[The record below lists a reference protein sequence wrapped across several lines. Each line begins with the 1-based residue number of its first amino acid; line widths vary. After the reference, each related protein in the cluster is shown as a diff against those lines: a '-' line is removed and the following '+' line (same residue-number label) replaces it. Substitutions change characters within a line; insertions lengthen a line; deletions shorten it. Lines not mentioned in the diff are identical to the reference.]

1 MKTEN
6 KLAREPLFHVVKRD
20 NLKIKTKIGIYA
32 AAIIG
37 GLFLCG
43 IICTIAGD
51 DGNPFSFFGSLLTG
65 TFGSQRK
72 FWVFLRTAF
81 LLIGV
86 SMALLPAFKMKFWN
100 LGANGQILIGGLATI
115 ACMHYMGGKAPDGVI
130 ILCMVVSS
138 IVAGAIWAVIP
149 AICKA
154 YFNTNES
161 LFTLMMNYIAQGLV
175 TFFIAKW
182 VTSGSGVL
190 KPIEYGNLP
199 EIGNAHLLTILVCA
213 LIFGFVFLYVKF
225 SKHGYETA
233 VVGDSQPTAKYIGIN
248 VKKVIIRTLIM
259 SGAICGIIGLL
270 LTGAISHTIGK
281 DTANNMGFT
290 AIMTTW
296 LANCNPLFAVGTCF
310 LVAFI
315 TKGMEQV
322 RMDFAFTNDSIANLI
337 IGIVYFFIIA
347 CEFFVRYKVIFRKKS
362 DGDKI
367 DKQPTVTETNETAS
381 IKTAKEAK

>member
-6 KLAREPLFHVVKRD
+6 KSAREPLFHVVKRD
-20 NLKIKTKIGIYA
+20 NLNIKTKIGIYA

-43 IICTIAGD
+43 IICTIAGE
-51 DGNPFSFFGSLLTG
+51 DGNPFSFFGSLFTG
-65 TFGSQRK
+65 TFGSKRK
-72 FWVFLRTAF
+72 FWVFLRTTF

-100 LGANGQILIGGLATI
+100 LGANGQILVGGLATI

-138 IVAGAIWAVIP
+138 ILAGALWAVIP

-182 VTSGSGVL
+182 VSSGSGVL

-213 LIFGFVFLYVKF
+213 AIFGFVFLYVKF

-296 LANCNPLFAVGTCF
+296 LANCNPLFVVGTCL
-310 LVAFI
+310 LVTFI

-337 IGIVYFFIIA
+337 IGIIYFFIIA
-347 CEFFVRYKVIFRKKS
+347 CAFFIKYKVVFRKKATADKT
-362 DGDKI
+362 DGNPLSKE
-367 DKQPTVTETNETAS
+367 ETTAADETP
-381 IKTAKEAK
+381 AKEAK

>member
-1 MKTEN
+1 MKTEHIT
-6 KLAREPLFHVVKRD
+6 AHEPLFHVVKRD
-20 NLKIKTKIGIYA
+20 NLSIRYKICIYA
-32 AAIIG
+32 AAIIV

-43 IICTIAGD
+43 IICSVAGE
-51 DGNPFSFFGSLLTG
+51 DGDPFSFFGSLFTG
-65 TFGSQRK
+65 AFGSERK
-72 FWVFLRTAF
+72 FWVFLRTA
-81 LLIGV
+81 LLLVGV
-86 SMALLPAFKMKFWN
+86 SMALLPSFKMKFWN

-115 ACMHYMGGKAPDGVI
+115 ACMHYMGGKVPDGVI
-130 ILCMVVSS
+130 VLCMIASS
-138 IVAGAIWAVIP
+138 VLAGAIWAVIP

-154 YFNTNES
+154 FFNTNES
-161 LFTLMMNYIAQGLV
+161 LFTLIMNYIAQGLV

-190 KPIEYGNLP
+190 NPIEYGNLP
-199 EIGNAHLLTILVCA
+199 QIYNSHLLTILVCA
-213 LIFGFVFLYVKF
+213 DIFVFVFLYIKF

-281 DTANNMGFT
+281 DTADNMGFT

-296 LANCNPLFAVGTCF
+296 LANCNPLLVLGTCF

-322 RMDFAFTNDSIANLI
+322 RMDFAFKNDSIANLI

-347 CEFFVRYKVIFRKKS
+347 CEFFVRYKVVFRKKANKN
-362 DGDKI
+362 KI
-367 DKQPTVTETNETAS
+367 PEQPAS
-381 IKTAKEAK
+381 AENVAKEIK

>member
-6 KLAREPLFHVVKRD
+6 KVAREPLFHVVKRD
-20 NLKIKTKIGIYA
+20 NLSIKAKIGIYA
-32 AAIIG
+32 AAIVV

-43 IICTIAGD
+43 IICTAAGE
-51 DGNPFSFFGSLLTG
+51 DGNPFSFFGSLFTG
-65 TFGSQRK
+65 AFGSQRK
-72 FWVFLRTAF
+72 FWVFLRTTF

-138 IVAGAIWAVIP
+138 ILAGAVWAVIP

-199 EIGNAHLLTILVCA
+199 EIGNPHLLTIIVCA
-213 LIFGFVFLYVKF
+213 AIFGFVFLYIKF

-248 VKKVIIRTLIM
+248 VKKVIIRTLIL

-296 LANCNPLFAVGTCF
+296 LANCNPLFVLGTCF

-347 CEFFVRYKVIFRKKS
+347 CAFFIKYKVVFRKKAT
-362 DGDKI
+362 DDKPSGNALS
-367 DKQPTVTETNETAS
+367 KKETTAADET
-381 IKTAKEAK
+381 TAKEAK